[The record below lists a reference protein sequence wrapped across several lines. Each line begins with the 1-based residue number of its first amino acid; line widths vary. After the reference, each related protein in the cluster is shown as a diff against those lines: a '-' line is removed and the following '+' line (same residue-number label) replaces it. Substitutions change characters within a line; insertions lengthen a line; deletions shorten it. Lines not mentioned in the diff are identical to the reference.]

1 MKVTEKIYRTINFKI
16 KEIDDENRT
25 FTAIASDDS
34 TDRHGENIK
43 QDGWDLENF
52 IKNPVV
58 PWGHDYY
65 NPPVAKA
72 TEIGMV
78 DGKLMFKPKFASIE
92 ELSEDKNNPS
102 DWAKFVDTIY
112 RMYKGGYLRAFS
124 VGFIPKEMEGDT
136 FIKQELLE
144 VSAVTVPS
152 NPNALALA
160 FKEGI
165 IDESERKI
173 LIKTYEA
180 QIKGLTELGKVKNNN
195 SQEFEME
202 EVKQLIADA
211 VTELK
216 EAHATEIAELKSE
229 LEATVETKLAEL
241 DTKFVA
247 KEVED
252 NSDDDSN
259 DGGKPDDSEENSDNS
274 DDDSQDDDD
283 SKELSDEEAEKMLKQ
298 LTEEEIDKQ
307 LGKVD

>member
-34 TDRHGENIK
+34 TDRHGESIK

-65 NPPVAKA
+65 MPPVAKA
-72 TEIGMV
+72 IEIGMV
-78 DGKLMFKPKFASIE
+78 EGKLMFKPKFASIE
-92 ELSEDKNNPS
+92 ELSEDPSNPS
-102 DWAKFVDTIY
+102 DWAKFVDTIF

-160 FKEGI
+160 FKEGV

-180 QIKGLTELGKVKNNN
+180 QIKGLTELGKVKNND

-216 EAHATEIAELKSE
+216 EAQATGLAELKSE
-229 LEATVETKLAEL
+229 LEASVETKLAEL

-247 KEVED
+247 KDIED
-252 NSDDDSN
+252 GSDDSAD
-259 DGGKPDDSEENSDNS
+259 DGEKPDEAEENSDNS

>member
-1 MKVTEKIYRTINFKI
+1 MNKTYRTINFKI
-16 KEIDDENRT
+16 QDINEEDRS
-25 FTAIASDDS
+25 FTAIASDNS
-34 TDRHGENIK
+34 TDRHGESIE
-43 QDGWDLENF
+43 QEGWDLGNF

-65 NPPVAKA
+65 MPPVAKA
-72 TEIGMV
+72 TEIGIV
-78 DGKLMFKPKFASIE
+78 NGKLMFRPKFASIA
-92 ELSEDKNNPS
+92 ELSEDPANPS
-102 DWAKFVDTIY
+102 DWAKFVDTIF

-124 VGFIPKEMEGDT
+124 VGFIPKEMDGDT

-160 FKEGI
+160 FKEGV

-216 EAHATEIAELKSE
+216 EANATVIAELKSE
-229 LEATVETKLAEL
+229 LETKISDTVTDLE
-241 DTKFVA
+241 TKFVA
-247 KEVED
+247 KDVED
-252 NSDDDSN
+252 VSDEEDKDKA
-259 DGGKPDDSEENSDNS
+259 DPADSEENSDNA
-274 DDDSQDDDD
+274 DADADADDD
-283 SKELSDEEAEKMLKQ
+283 SKELSPEEAEKMLKQ

>member
-1 MKVTEKIYRTINFKI
+1 MKTVQKLYRTINFKI
-16 KEIDDENRT
+16 KDINEEDRS

-34 TDRHGENIK
+34 TDRHGESIK
-43 QDGWDLENF
+43 QDGWDLTNF
-52 IKNPVV
+52 VKNPVV

-65 NPPVAKA
+65 MPPVAKA
-72 TEIGMV
+72 IEIGMV

-92 ELSEDKNNPS
+92 ELSEDPSNPS
-102 DWAKFVDTIY
+102 DWAKFTDTIY

-160 FKEGI
+160 FKEGV

-173 LIKTYEA
+173 LIKTYTA
-180 QIKGLTELGKVKNNN
+180 QLKGLTDLGKLKNNGN
-195 SQEFEME
+195 GDIEME
-202 EVKQLIADA
+202 EVKQLLDDAIKTLTEVFETSIAEVKST
-211 VTELK
+211 VTEL
-216 EAHATEIAELKSE
+216 
-229 LEATVETKLAEL
+229 ETKMTELAT
-241 DTKFVA
+241 TKD
-247 KEVED
+247 VED
-252 NSDDDSN
+252 GSDDDA
-259 DGGKPDDSEENSDNS
+259 DDKEDPDKGGEKPLTSDEDSKDE
-274 DDDSQDDDD
+274 DD
-283 SKELSDEEAEKMLKQ
+283 SKELTDEEAEKMLKT